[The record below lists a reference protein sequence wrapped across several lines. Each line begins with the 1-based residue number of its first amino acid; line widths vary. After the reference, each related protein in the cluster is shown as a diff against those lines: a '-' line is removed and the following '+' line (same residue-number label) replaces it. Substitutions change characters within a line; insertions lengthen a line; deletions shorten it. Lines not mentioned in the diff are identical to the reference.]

1 MGFLKRLCT
10 NFYVLALASFVSG
23 LISVYDNVMNV
34 VFFETLP
41 ENEQNPVASWI
52 IEKIGVAGLVEIK
65 ALGTI
70 LAVAIMIMLAKTKY
84 RTAIWAVLF
93 FQALLFCYITFY
105 TPSGILIK
113 GDFFMPIKFFFK
125 FCSCLDTSIGTNQ

>member
-52 IEKIGVAGLVEIK
+52 IEKIGVAGLVEMK

-70 LAVAIMIMLAKTKY
+70 LAVAVMIMLAETKY

-105 TPSGILIK
+105 TSSGILIK
-113 GDFFMPIKFFFK
+113 SDFFMPIKFFFK
-125 FCSCLDTSIGTNQ
+125 FYLG